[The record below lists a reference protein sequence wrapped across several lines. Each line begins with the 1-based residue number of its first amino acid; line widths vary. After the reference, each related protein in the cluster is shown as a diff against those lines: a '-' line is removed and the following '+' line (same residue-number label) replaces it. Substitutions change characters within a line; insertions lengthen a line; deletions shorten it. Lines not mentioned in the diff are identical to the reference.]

1 MEAMTAPDRDL
12 IGSYAREG
20 SEPAF
25 RALVARHVHLVYAVA
40 LRQVGDAGMAEEV
53 TQNVFVALARK
64 APRLAGYETIAGWL
78 HRTAL
83 LEAKARIRAELR
95 RQRREQEAA
104 TLATAELESAPVG
117 NDLTPLLDE
126 ALMELRE
133 TDRVA
138 LILRFLE
145 ERSLREVG
153 TQLGMNEEAARKR
166 VSRALDRV
174 AQFFRSRGFT
184 VPLGGSAAVLGQAV
198 KAAPAALVASSAQA
212 GLSAGSAATGLNLL
226 LLQLMTLTKSQ
237 LTVGCALLVLTPML
251 WQERALALAKSQVE
265 DLRARQALEQQRL
278 ESSAK
283 ELEGLDAASRRL
295 SEETSEGR
303 RRVAHLEARLANQ
316 PRSAGYRWD
325 DASPFL
331 RMPKEML
338 PRLELSAIADKRGRL
353 SPQIIAALQMTAV
366 EEAAVQA
373 ALDRFLAAYQTL
385 LGNAARRVEP
395 LPEELPP
402 RPAAGNL
409 VVEVKGLGSGTDA
422 PVNEGRPEGAIARRA
437 EEVRVFEVKG
447 LTEPTAALR
456 QDLTR
461 ELHSLLGDE
470 RWELFEPGL
479 RGWIRVDDE
488 ANMMSSDMAVFATDH
503 RERFFR
509 PTQAFGGDAPALLW
523 GVRIEGRASMTSALG
538 IDEVPAALRP
548 QLQDWIDEA
557 RHLFE
562 QARREAEA
570 APAVPPPTVPQ

>member
-1 MEAMTAPDRDL
+1 MTAPDRDL

-40 LRQVGDAGMAEEV
+40 LRQVGDAGLAEEV

-64 APRLAGYETIAGWL
+64 APGLAGYETLAGWL

-83 LEAKARIRAELR
+83 LESKARIRAELR

-104 TLATAELESAPVG
+104 ALATAELESASVG

-133 TDRVA
+133 PDRVA

-153 TQLGMNEEAARKR
+153 SRLGLNEEAARKR

-174 AQFFRSRGFT
+174 AHFFRARGFA
-184 VPLGGSAAVLGQAV
+184 VPVGGSATVLAQAV
-198 KAAPAALVASSAQA
+198 KAAPATLVASSAQA
-212 GLSAGSAATGLNLL
+212 GLSAGAAATGLNLL
-226 LLQLMTLTKSQ
+226 FLQLMTLTKTQ
-237 LTVGCALLVLTPML
+237 LTVGCALLVLAPML
-251 WQERALALAKSQVE
+251 WQQRSLALAKSAVE
-265 DLRARQALEQQRL
+265 DLRVRQGLEQQRL
-278 ESSAK
+278 ETAAK
-283 ELEGLDAASRRL
+283 DLENLDAASRRVGEDL
-295 SEETSEGR
+295 AEGR
-303 RRVAHLEARLANQ
+303 RRNALLEARVATQ
-316 PRSAGYRWD
+316 PRVPGYQWD
-325 DASPFL
+325 DASPLL
-331 RMPKEML
+331 RVPKEML
-338 PRLELSAIADKRGRL
+338 SRLELSAIADKRGKL
-353 SPQIIAALQMTAV
+353 SPQIIAALQMTPV
-366 EEAAVQA
+366 EVAAVQA
-373 ALDRFLAAYQTL
+373 ALDHFLASYHEL
-385 LGNAARRVEP
+385 LGKAARRVEP
-395 LPEELPP
+395 RPEDLPP
-402 RPAAGNL
+402 RPAAGDL
-409 VVEVKGLGSGTDA
+409 VVEVKGLEAGKETPVGDVHPDGSI
-422 PVNEGRPEGAIARRA
+422 PRRF

-447 LTEPTAALR
+447 LAEPTAALR

-479 RGWIRVDDE
+479 RGWIRIDDE
-488 ANMMSSDMAVFATDH
+488 VNMMSSDMAVFATDH

-509 PTQAFGGDAPALLW
+509 PTQAFGGEAPALLW

-538 IDEVPAALRP
+538 IDEVPMALRP

-557 RHLFE
+557 RNLFD
-562 QARREAEA
+562 QAKREAEA
-570 APAVPPPTVPQ
+570 APVVPSTAVAP